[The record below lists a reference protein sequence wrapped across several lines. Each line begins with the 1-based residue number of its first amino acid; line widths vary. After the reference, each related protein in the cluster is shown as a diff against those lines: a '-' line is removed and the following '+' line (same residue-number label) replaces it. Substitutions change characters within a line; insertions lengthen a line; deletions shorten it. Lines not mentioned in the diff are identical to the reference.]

1 MPSKACPHPEERPL
15 RDAACGGSS
24 GQAGASRRTP
34 DRAAALSSNSRQATE
49 TIERL
54 RVELGE
60 RAYDILVGPRLI
72 ECAGREML
80 PLLRRQQAVIVSDE
94 IVAGHY
100 LAPVRDSL
108 SAAGIA
114 HHAVLVPPGEET
126 KDIHHFGRLAE
137 DILAIGIER
146 GTMLVA
152 LGGGVVGDLTGFAAA
167 TLLRGMDFVQIPTT
181 LLAQVDSSVGGKTG
195 INTSTGKNLIGAFYQ
210 PRLVLADTSVLG
222 SLPRRE
228 LLAGYAEIVKY
239 GLIRDAEFFAWL
251 EAEGHQVCALAP
263 EALRRAVLTSCTMKA
278 EIVAGDEREE
288 GDRALLNFGHTF
300 GHALETETGFGS
312 RLLHGEAV
320 ALGMVLATDF
330 AAKLGL
336 VAAEDALRVRRHL
349 ADCGLPTRLADIG
362 LGGIPA
368 DRLLG
373 HMSKD
378 KKVRD
383 GRITLILPRR
393 IGDAFVMKD
402 APVEKLRDF
411 IATAAAS

>member
-1 MPSKACPHPEERPL
+1 M
-15 RDAACGGSS
+15 
-24 GQAGASRRTP
+24 
-34 DRAAALSSNSRQATE
+34 TE

-54 RVELGE
+54 RVDLGD
-60 RAYDILVGPRLI
+60 RAYDILVGPGLI
-72 ECAGREML
+72 ERAGREML
-80 PLLRRQQAVIVSDE
+80 PLLRRRQAVVVSDE
-94 IVAGHY
+94 IVARHY
-100 LAPVRDSL
+100 LVPLRDSL
-108 SAAGIA
+108 SSAGIA
-114 HHAVLVPPGEET
+114 HHTVLLPPGEET
-126 KDIHHFGRLAE
+126 KGLHHFGKLAE

-167 TLLRGMDFVQIPTT
+167 TLLRGIDFVQIPTT

-195 INTSTGKNLIGAFYQ
+195 INTRLGKNLIGAFHQ
-210 PRLVLADTSVLG
+210 PRLVLADTAALAT
-222 SLPRRE
+222 LQRRE

-251 EAEGHQVCALAP
+251 EADGHRVCALAP
-263 EALRRAVLTSCTMKA
+263 EALRHSVLTSCAMKA
-278 EIVAGDEREE
+278 EIVAGDERDE

-300 GHALETETGFGS
+300 GHALETETGFSS

-330 AAKLGL
+330 AVKLDL
-336 VAAEDALRVRRHL
+336 VGADDALRVRRHL
-349 ADCGLPTRLADIG
+349 ADCGLPTRLAEIG
-362 LGGIPA
+362 LDGIPA
-368 DRLLG
+368 ERLLG

-393 IGDAFVMKD
+393 IGDAFVMKN
-402 APVEKLRDF
+402 APIEKLREVL
-411 IATAAAS
+411 TPAAA